1 MNNSFKN
8 KILKTND
15 VEKSVTCVTGTF
27 LNFFSKPPT
36 PLNSQNADFVE
47 NIDFVYMNANQY
59 T

>member
-27 LNFFSKPPT
+27 LNFFFQTTNSS
-36 PLNSQNADFVE
+36 NSQNADFVE

>member
-27 LNFFSKPPT
+27 LNFFS
-36 PLNSQNADFVE
+36 NSQNADFVE